1 MSNESN
7 SDIATVGSFAVLAM
21 ILSVITI
28 LIIITRGNSAPEG
41 ITGQDLRLAIID
53 CEPYDATFEQTLAC
67 YQAVYGNVNK

>member
-1 MSNESN
+1 MADNQTNLAE
-7 SDIATVGSFAVLAM
+7 IGGFAVLAM

-41 ITGQDLRLAIID
+41 ITGHDLRLAIID
-53 CEPYDATFEQTLAC
+53 CTPFDATFEQTLAC